1 MLTANCSSEYSP
13 FSMSDCFR
21 GKFWS
26 GLRSQIWRGER
37 GKVQPGPGYLVT
49 RYLLISILHLP
60 RIGPSVWP
68 GMERYHLSP
77 KIILYYLCLSLTLE
91 PFVPMRN
98 DGRGRVV
105 PPGPWHLEARAGP
118 RPRALQKV
126 WPVVTMEPCIS
137 APGAVRGL
145 CCKTLASIKYAAGEH
160 WAWDHWQ
167 HDSINTLT
175 FKYHLHS
182 CREYS
187 ALHGSGQQ

>member
-1 MLTANCSSEYSP
+1 MINDVTSSEYLSSIYLPIPLSILLSP
-13 FSMSDCFR
+13 QLHADCKLQLWIFSISMSDCFR

-26 GLRSQIWRGER
+26 GMRIWDLARER

-49 RYLLISILHLP
+49 RYLLISSLHLP

-118 RPRALQKV
+118 RPRAL
-126 WPVVTMEPCIS
+126 
-137 APGAVRGL
+137 
-145 CCKTLASIKYAAGEH
+145 
-160 WAWDHWQ
+160 
-167 HDSINTLT
+167 
-175 FKYHLHS
+175 
-182 CREYS
+182 
-187 ALHGSGQQ
+187 